1 MIFIFHDNGN
11 GDDDNAVCIVMIIRV
26 PGVTGRLCE
35 ETLHWCPPRWLW
47 TFVCPSMSDWL
58 MDCVCLTERH
68 FVFYFVLLLTCICQS
83 DGLIFFFCLLFIIIF
98 PKITPSS
105 WLLFHILAFACPDT
119 VALSL
124 FGKHCPL
131 ALLHTSTFFLSAYPI
146 NLPVCLC
153 PIFPYLPAVI
163 LCFVSFICGSH
174 QTLEPDWF
182 SCEQGC
188 SGGPGTSSPGFED
201 PSHPV
206 HCFSDPPTQHTLT
219 HKNTRP
225 LSMSHSHPCSL
236 WIKHF

>member
-131 ALLHTSTFFLSAYPI
+131 ALLHTSTFF
-146 NLPVCLC
+146 
-153 PIFPYLPAVI
+153 YLPIPLISLSVCAPSFHI
-163 LCFVSFICGSH
+163 SPLSFFVSFLLSVVHIKHWNQIDSH
-174 QTLEPDWF
+174 VNKAAVGG
-182 SCEQGC
+182 QG
-188 SGGPGTSSPGFED
+188 
-201 PSHPV
+201 
-206 HCFSDPPTQHTLT
+206 
-219 HKNTRP
+219 P
-225 LSMSHSHPCSL
+225 LPQALKILPIPFTAFRTPQPNIHSHTKTHALSPCPTPTPVL
-236 WIKHF
+236 CG